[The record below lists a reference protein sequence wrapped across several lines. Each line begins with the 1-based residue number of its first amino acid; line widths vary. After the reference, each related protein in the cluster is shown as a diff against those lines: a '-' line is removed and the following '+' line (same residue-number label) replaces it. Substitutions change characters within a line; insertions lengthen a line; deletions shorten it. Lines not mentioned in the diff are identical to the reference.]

1 MKDFM
6 QNEFFNGSNG
16 WERGL
21 VLIVDN
27 FVLWITDG
35 FRKDYLGVRGPV
47 LVSLSPLVFQSEFH
61 TIELV
66 QGSTCPRSSLVKEFA
81 SCQAAIVLSWSGM
94 VSLDNLA
101 HQKGI

>member
-6 QNEFFNGSNG
+6 LNEFFNHLNG

-21 VLIVDN
+21 VLIADN
-27 FVLWITDG
+27 YVLWITDV
-35 FRKDYLGVRGPV
+35 FRKNYLGVRGPD
-47 LVSLSPLVFQSEFH
+47 LVFQSEFH

-66 QGSTCPRSSLVKEFA
+66 QGNSCPGSSLVKEFA

-94 VSLDNLA
+94 VCLDNLA